1 MLFLLNSIVMRLT
14 TFKKRHSRVAKDK
27 SFGTAGTR
35 PPQRSQ
41 LPSSF
46 SPSWASEPLWD
57 SDRWEASPH
66 WPFLNSATSPQVS
79 VIIFLRGEAHGDTD
93 LLGQEQKVR
102 NYLREGVW
110 MRDEC
115 EALPWR
121 TATHGN
127 IFPWTHFETWACCYR
142 LTRVPRKFTCW
153 SPSS

>member
-1 MLFLLNSIVMRLT
+1 MRLT
-14 TFKKRHSRVAKDK
+14 TFKKRHSCVAKDK

-79 VIIFLRGEAHGDTD
+79 VIVFLRGEAHGDTD
-93 LLGQEQKVR
+93 LLGQEQKFR

-110 MRDEC
+110 MRWMWGSTLEDC
-115 EALPWR
+115 NAWKHFPLNTFWDLRLLLP
-121 TATHGN
+121 TDSCSPQIHMLK
-127 IFPWTHFETWACCYR
+127 PQ
-142 LTRVPRKFTCW
+142 LLVPQSMTVF
-153 SPSS
+153 